1 MALDG
6 WSLNNKIDKLR
17 EEISHEMREL
27 KINFAMLYDYLKQ
40 AEVSKDSD
48 SKKKTKKTE
57 KN

>member
-1 MALDG
+1 MTLDG

-17 EEISHEMREL
+17 DEIQHEMREL

-40 AEVSKDSD
+40 AEAAKKSD
-48 SKKKTKKTE
+48 TKKKTKKTV